1 MGVSV
6 NSISDYYSKLNLNQ
20 QQYLTGKN
28 AGTHDNIDGE
38 ANEKINDKTNRKSNS
53 ASEVDATGKIECKT
67 CKERKYQDGSDD
79 PSVSFKTPGKID
91 PQSAGAVVR
100 AHEQEHVSHEAAKAQ
115 MSGRKVVSQS
125 VSIHTGICP
134 ECGNTYVSGGTTRT
148 VTKAENDN
156 SNRKDFF
163 LTNYNDLVAQNFG
176 LVFDV
181 RV

>member
-20 QQYLTGKN
+20 QQYFTGKN
-28 AGTHDNIDGE
+28 AETHDKIDGE
-38 ANEKINDKTNRKSNS
+38 ANGIINGKTNGKTNGT
-53 ASEVDATGKIECKT
+53 SEVDATGKVECQT

-91 PQSAGAVVR
+91 PEIAGAVVR
-100 AHEQEHVSHEAAKAQ
+100 AHEQEHVSHETAKAQ

-134 ECGNTYVSGGTTRT
+134 ECGKTYVSGGTTRT
-148 VTKAENDN
+148 VTKADNDN

-163 LTNYNDLVAQNFG
+163 LTNYNDLIAQNFG
-176 LVFDV
+176 MLFDV